1 MSVMGVDLGSTGVR
15 AVAYRSGGAIVGE
28 ATARVAFR
36 RSPDGT
42 VILPIQPY
50 REAVEASVRSAATSA
65 HAAGEP
71 VQALSFSAH
80 GETVLPVDRT
90 GAPVADGVAGMDPRG
105 ADAVAVVERRLGS
118 AVVHHV
124 TGQPLHA
131 MFSVYKIAD
140 AGGEWADA
148 HAYRCVTDHLLEVWG
163 LEPVLDWGCAA
174 RTGGFDVNNVD
185 WSDDLLSALGEHYP
199 RVHRSRLSR
208 TVASGQIV
216 GGLARDAATHLG
228 LDVGTL
234 IVAGTHDQAATHL
247 GVGAGPVVSFGSSDC
262 ITVGTPERPQGLDG
276 TGFASYPIMP
286 ERWITLAG
294 TAAGGWALEWY
305 ATLLSSEDGGLGT
318 LLDHMSS
325 TPPRAMVF
333 PYLSG
338 SSTLDNDPAARG
350 VILGL
355 DLDTTQGELTRAL
368 VESAGY
374 ELRRVVEALATAGIA
389 VDSLRAAGGGGLDPS
404 TLQLRADASGCV
416 LQPTGGDAA
425 LRGAAMLAG
434 DAVGIA
440 LPPVPVGQQIGPT
453 ANLETWHQHRRSIY
467 DDAISSVLRLT
478 RRITNLSTQLKGVSR

>member
-15 AVAYRSGGAIVGE
+15 AVAYRSDGSIAGE
-28 ATARVAFR
+28 ATTRVTFR

-42 VILPIQPY
+42 VTLPIQPY
-50 REAVEASVRSAATSA
+50 KGAVEASVRSAATSA

-80 GETVLPVDRT
+80 GETVLPVDRV
-90 GAPVADGVAGMDPRG
+90 GAPLADGIAGMDPRG
-105 ADAVAVVERRLGS
+105 ADAVAVVDRHLGS
-118 AVVHHV
+118 TLVHDV

-140 AGGEWADA
+140 VGGWADA

-174 RTGGFDVNNVD
+174 RTGGFDVNSLD
-185 WSDDLLSALGEHYP
+185 WSDDLLSALGERYP
-199 RVHRSRLSR
+199 WVHRRRLSR

-216 GGLARDAATHLG
+216 GGLPRDTATQLG
-228 LDVGTL
+228 LSAGTL

-247 GVGAGPVVSFGSSDC
+247 GVGAVPVVSFGSSDC
-262 ITVGTPERPQGLDG
+262 ITVGSSARPQGLSG

-286 ERWITLAG
+286 SRWITLAG
-294 TAAGGWALEWY
+294 TSAGGWALEWY
-305 ATLLSSEDGGLGT
+305 AFLLSSENGGLGT

-325 TPPRAMVF
+325 SPPRAMVF

-338 SSTLDNDPAARG
+338 SSTLDNEPAARG

-389 VDSLRAAGGGGLDPS
+389 VDSLRAAGGGGLDPA
-404 TLQLRADASGCV
+404 TLQLRADASGLV
-416 LQPTGGDAA
+416 LHPTGGDAA

-434 DAVGIA
+434 NAVGIA
-440 LPPVPVGQQIGPT
+440 LPPLPAGQQIAPT
-453 ANLETWHQHRRSIY
+453 ADLETWHRDRRSIY
-467 DDAISSVLRLT
+467 DDAVSLVLQLT
-478 RRITNLSTQLKGVSR
+478 RRITNLSTQ